1 MVLVSFIAGAL
12 LGSVLTLGAV
22 ALRRVPIRARL
33 QSRYVLAAAL
43 LASFAVA
50 AGLLYLVIG
59 VRHAPD
65 QTPAGQAAA
74 DATAKSMEVE
84 VAALEA
90 RLARGDSTGG
100 DWNLLAQAYDF
111 LGRPD
116 DARRARA
123 HLSGG
128 AAQPVGE
135 MSVPALAAVAAA
147 AGTAAPPGTAAAAG
161 KPMPAASST
170 AELEQRVEKHPA
182 DAQAW
187 LMLADLRRA
196 QRDFAGA
203 RFAYAKVVELRAMS
217 AQSWADYAD
226 VLAALADGAL
236 SGEAARAIDN
246 ALALDSSNP
255 KALWLKASA
264 EYQQR
269 RYAAALGW
277 WKKLRAELPA
287 DSPDA
292 RIIDDNIAESAAL
305 AGGKANVADS
315 AGPAAAPPA
324 ASAGAAE
331 VSRWR

>member
-1 MVLVSFIAGAL
+1 MVLLSFIAGAL
-12 LGSVLTLGAV
+12 LGGVLTLGAV
-22 ALRRVPIRARL
+22 ALRRAPFRPPVRS
-33 QSRYVLAAAL
+33 QYVVAAAL

-74 DATAKSMEVE
+74 GATAKSMEVE

-135 MSVPALAAVAAA
+135 MSVPALVAAA
-147 AGTAAPPGTAAAAG
+147 AATEALPGTAAAAG
-161 KPMPAASST
+161 KPLPVAAST

-203 RFAYAKVVELRAMS
+203 RVAYAKVVELRAMS

-226 VLAALADGAL
+226 VLGSLADGAL

-246 ALALDSSNP
+246 ALALDSSNT

-277 WKKLRAELPA
+277 WKKLRAQLPA

-315 AGPAAAPPA
+315 AAPAAAPAA
-324 ASAGAAE
+324 ASAGAPE